1 MSFKTSIKFNQE
13 EWLKPYSDMNT
24 NLKTRKNDLGKDF
37 FKLMNNAVFWKN
49 KYQQIKE
56 EIS

>member
-37 FKLMNNAVFWKN
+37 FKLMNNAVFGKTSTN
-49 KYQQIKE
+49 R
-56 EIS
+56 